1 MRKQIY
7 LLALLLMFVIAG
19 LATAHPLGNFSV
31 NQYSQIE
38 VEKAQVKLRSVLDM
52 AEIPT
57 FQESQTIDTDQ
68 DGSLSQDEINI
79 YAGKITPTYLS
90 NLLLVVDGQPIE
102 LREIAKSISL
112 PLGSGN
118 LPTLRIEWDLLGDL
132 PIENLSAVHRL
143 NFENKNYSERVGWN
157 EIVVGRVGGIN
168 IFNSSAFGAL
178 ERKKGGIFF
187 FFERDSR
194 RRKSFTK
201 PRRTRQPARRKRQ
214 ICRTDQRPG
223 NYFSDCACR
232 FAARFRFRRD
242 ARDVARTRKNRC
254 RGVPGRF
261 ARHD

>member
-1 MRKQIY
+1 M
-7 LLALLLMFVIAG
+7 
-19 LATAHPLGNFSV
+19 
-31 NQYSQIE
+31 
-38 VEKAQVKLRSVLDM
+38 RSVLDM

-168 IFNSSAFGAL
+168 IFNSSAFGSGITNELKAYPNETL
-178 ERKKGGIFF
+178 NAPLSEKKA
-187 FFERDSR
+187 E
-194 RRKSFTK
+194 
-201 PRRTRQPARRKRQ
+201 
-214 ICRTDQRPG
+214 
-223 NYFSDCACR
+223 FSLLR
-232 FAARFRFRRD
+232 ARFPTAQKFCKTATD
-242 ARDVARTRKNRC
+242 TSARPSKKTSLPN
-254 RGVPGRF
+254 
-261 ARHD
+261 